1 LNIKKTATYEAGN
14 LILTWDMH
22 KIVVGVM
29 IENHSLPDLKI
40 LYLVVVFSPT
50 SPKFYHFE
58 QHQQLKNKIKAMKKF
73 KSGNFES

>member
-1 LNIKKTATYEAGN
+1 
-14 LILTWDMH
+14 
-22 KIVVGVM
+22 M